1 MGTSP
6 TMFVLVDGV
15 WHQANPNQ
23 TATLCGLDP
32 DDVEEVVEGRL
43 RAGATLCPKCAKAGS
58 KE

>member
-1 MGTSP
+1 
-6 TMFVLVDGV
+6 MFVKVDGI

-32 DDVEEVVEGRL
+32 DDVEDVVEGKL
-43 RAGATLCPKCAKAGS
+43 RAGQTLCAKCAAVGE